1 MLHERFRALGSIW
14 LVRDEGW
21 AGSGRGQDSILW
33 GPMAGF
39 RRQEMR
45 LLVVALAATPQT
57 KYLKAS
63 VEPGDSLWDRVVSWF
78 LRRCPNAAV
87 SASWST
93 FYWWTKAVILKCS
106 HQIKEC
112 ELARFWAS
120 YKEVSFRTRG
130 SGSNSKS
137 KGDFYLPPSCSPGPC
152 SYADFLAPCERR
164 ADATSNLKFSL

>member
-39 RRQEMR
+39 RRQETR
-45 LLVVALAATPQT
+45 LLFVALAATPQT

-78 LRRCPNAAV
+78 LRRCPNAEAV
-87 SASWST
+87 RASWST
-93 FYWWTKAVILKCS
+93 SYWWTKAVILKYS
-106 HQIKEC
+106 HQVKEC
-112 ELARFWAS
+112 ELPGSEPLTKKSVLGPEAVAAAARA
-120 YKEVSFRTRG
+120 KVTPICR
-130 SGSNSKS
+130 
-137 KGDFYLPPSCSPGPC
+137 PP
-152 SYADFLAPCERR
+152 ALQALALMQI
-164 ADATSNLKFSL
+164 S